1 MAKWRGSSLS
11 APAPEDRDV
20 PRQRAAAA
28 TETRGKGRP
37 RAAPSGHGALGLLGL
52 PASSASDFVA
62 EVERGLPFSSLEHF
76 KMHTALTWDAIC
88 ALVHLPMRTL
98 TRRRAAG
105 RLDPG
110 ESDRLV
116 RAARLFHQML
126 ELFEGDADTARAW
139 LTRPQRGLGGAT
151 PLEFARTETGA
162 REVERL
168 LGRLE
173 HGVVA

>member
-1 MAKWRGSSLS
+1 M
-11 APAPEDRDV
+11 
-20 PRQRAAAA
+20 PRPRAAAAA
-28 TETRGKGRP
+28 TETRGKRP
-37 RAAPSGHGALGLLGL
+37 RVAPSGPGALGLLGL
-52 PASSASDFVA
+52 PPASASDLVA
-62 EVERGLPFSSLEHF
+62 EVERGLPFSSLERF
-76 KMHTALTWDAIC
+76 KLHTALAWDAIC
-88 ALVHLPMRTL
+88 VLVQLPMRTL

-105 RLDPG
+105 RLDPA

-126 ELFEGDADTARAW
+126 ELFEGDEPAARAW
-139 LTRPQRGLGGAT
+139 LTRPQRGLGGAI

-162 REVERL
+162 REVEQL

>member
-1 MAKWRGSSLS
+1 
-11 APAPEDRDV
+11 V

-28 TETRGKGRP
+28 ATKTRGKVRP
-37 RAAPSGHGALGLLGL
+37 RVAPSDQGALGLLGL
-52 PASSASDFVA
+52 PPASASDLVA
-62 EVERGLPFSSLEHF
+62 EVERGLPFSSLERF
-76 KMHTALTWDAIC
+76 KLHTGLAWDAIC
-88 ALVHLPMRTL
+88 ALVQLPMRTL

-105 RLDPG
+105 RLDPA

-126 ELFEGDADTARAW
+126 ELFEGDEIAARAW

-162 REVERL
+162 REVELL

>member
-1 MAKWRGSSLS
+1 MPRRRAT
-11 APAPEDRDV
+11 AP
-20 PRQRAAAA
+20 
-28 TETRGKGRP
+28 TETRARVRP
-37 RAAPSGHGALGLLGL
+37 RTLPSASGALALLGL
-52 PASSASDFVA
+52 PASSASDLVA
-62 EVERGLPFSSLEHF
+62 EVERGLAFSALERF
-76 KMHTALTWDAIC
+76 KQHTALTWEAIC
-88 ALVHLPMRTL
+88 ALIQLPMRTL

-105 RLDPG
+105 RLDSA

-116 RAARLFHQML
+116 RAARLYHQML
-126 ELFEGDADTARAW
+126 QLFEGDEEAARTW

-162 REVERL
+162 REVEQL

>member
-1 MAKWRGSSLS
+1 M
-11 APAPEDRDV
+11 
-20 PRQRAAAA
+20 PRRRATAA
-28 TETRGKGRP
+28 TETRARVHP
-37 RAAPSGHGALGLLGL
+37 RALPSVPGALALLGL
-52 PASSASDFVA
+52 PASSARDLVA
-62 EVERGLPFSSLEHF
+62 EVERGLPFSSLERF
-76 KMHTALTWDAIC
+76 KQHTALTWEAIC
-88 ALVHLPMRTL
+88 TLVQLPMRTL

-105 RLDPG
+105 RLDSA

-116 RAARLFHQML
+116 RAARLYHGML
-126 ELFEGDADTARAW
+126 ELFEGDEEAARAW

-162 REVERL
+162 HEVQQL